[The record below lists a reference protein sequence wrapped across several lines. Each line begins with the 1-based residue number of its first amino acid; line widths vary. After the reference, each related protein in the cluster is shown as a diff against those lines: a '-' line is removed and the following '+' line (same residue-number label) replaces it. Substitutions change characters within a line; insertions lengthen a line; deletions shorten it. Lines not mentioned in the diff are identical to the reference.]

1 MRGWVTALILLSAC
15 RGHAAPETPACA
27 AAVEPVPGLRV
38 ERAAGPGG
46 CVTLVRID
54 PRRFRLRLLTALH
67 DGGGRGVFVHA
78 RAPTAMSDFARFLG
92 AQGLRAAMYVEGGP
106 QASLYVKA
114 GPSEVAEVGTGL
126 IDNSS
131 FYNIP
136 NVLGFQPRED

>member
-54 PRRFRLRLLTALH
+54 PRRFRLRLLTALN
-67 DGGGRGVFVHA
+67 DGGSRG
-78 RAPTAMSDFARFLG
+78 APDWAHDFAL
-92 AQGLRAAMYVEGGP
+92 
-106 QASLYVKA
+106 
-114 GPSEVAEVGTGL
+114 TGL
-126 IDNSS
+126 INASMYAPDQRSIGMLVAGPTVNRERDNEK
-131 FYNIP
+131 
-136 NVLGFQPRED
+136 LGAFLAFDPVDAGDPPLA